1 MRTGTWAFLAS
12 VLAIPALCPCDDAN
26 TLFLGGQACAGELHA
41 SVSTVVSR
49 RKRGKVIELKIQD
62 NGRRLI
68 LPVEQ
73 TIRITLAENPTTGY
87 RWQFLENGAPV
98 LRLTRD
104 SFQRG
109 SSSAVGAG
117 GNRIL
122 EFLADAAGTASL
134 RLGYARAS
142 DPASQKNEFVLT
154 IQVNAP

>member
-1 MRTGTWAFLAS
+1 M
-12 VLAIPALCPCDDAN
+12 
-26 TLFLGGQACAGELHA
+26 
-41 SVSTVVSR
+41 
-49 RKRGKVIELKIQD
+49 IELKIQD
-62 NGRRLI
+62 NGRRLT

-87 RWQFLENGAPV
+87 RWQIIDNGAPV

-109 SSSAVGAG
+109 SSSGVGAG
-117 GNRIL
+117 GNRVL

-142 DPASQKNEFVLT
+142 DPTSQKNEFALI